1 MQASHGTRRIGHL
14 RALVL
19 LGLLSC
25 GPVAP
30 SFGQVTD
37 STRAAP
43 PDTLLA
49 VPSDT
54 LPAVPSDTTQA
65 PVGFPPPEPGD
76 AVGATPPARGIALDP
91 PGMLGRAP
99 GSFVYDFGTP
109 GWPDGWSPYGLNP
122 NHVGLF
128 VDGLPM
134 NDLITG
140 RPRYDLIPFPFLE
153 PLRTQAARDDAPV
166 AVHGRVRDYDT
177 PQPLTEMRY
186 WTSNTGLQSVTVMH
200 AQRRRPVWF
209 GRPGRL
215 NVLFGYGG
223 HAAKG
228 EYPGSRLRRARL
240 VLGRIR
246 YERPGWSVEVKNLF
260 NRRRVGAH
268 GGVLPAPGA
277 PYESIF
283 QRLGA
288 QVENPDA
295 LRETFRNDFSAT
307 FRARLAPGLEAL
319 TLSGLWTNE
328 RLQYRNPSDT
338 LTARMRRLGF
348 RFAQDLRLGGH
359 RMRLSAEGWRDVV
372 RTGAALP
379 DSLGLSRRQLH
390 LAARDTFALGA
401 FEAILEGGYHR
412 GDGVSF
418 PTGFARLTWRF
429 GTSSLFAEGTHAGQP
444 VSWIARYG
452 FGGSVAPVSERPDG
466 RLTMGRAGFTV
477 RLGPF
482 DLTAFGFVHELRDPL
497 DLFVTAG
504 DTVAARVGAET
515 WRRAGVAGDVGFRR
529 DAARGLYLIAQPTL
543 THFRTPV
550 SADGERA
557 AAALPELFGQA
568 RLGARFPLFQGDLDL
583 NVYLRGRYWGRMR
596 SRTLHPQTGLLVL
609 PEADARTVNAS
620 GTLDLYLEGGVRSAT
635 LFLAYENI
643 LSGTRLLVGNL
654 IVPDYPLPE
663 RRLRFG
669 VFWPILN

>member
-1 MQASHGTRRIGHL
+1 
-14 RALVL
+14 LVL

-25 GPVAP
+25 GLAAP

-37 STRAAP
+37 STR
-43 PDTLLA
+43 TI
-49 VPSDT
+49 PSDT
-54 LPAVPSDTTQA
+54 LRAVPTDTLRAVPTDTLRAVPSDTTQA

-76 AVGATPPARGIALDP
+76 AVGTTLPVRMIALDP
-91 PGMLGRAP
+91 PGVLERVPA
-99 GSFVYDFGTP
+99 SFVYDFGTP

-128 VDGLPM
+128 MDGLPM

-140 RPRYDLIPFPFLE
+140 RPRYDLIPLTFME

-166 AVHGRVRDYDT
+166 AVHGRVRDYDAA
-177 PQPLTEMRY
+177 QPLTEMRY
-186 WTSNTGLQSVTVMH
+186 RTSNTGLQSVTVMH

-246 YERPGWSVEVKNLF
+246 YERPGWAVEVKDVF

-295 LRETFRNDFSAT
+295 LRETIRNDLSAAL
-307 FRARLAPGLEAL
+307 RARLAPGLEAL
-319 TLSGLWTNE
+319 TLAGYWTNE
-328 RLQYRNPSDT
+328 RFQYRNPSDT
-338 LTARMRRLGF
+338 LTARVRRLGF
-348 RFAQDLRLGGH
+348 RVAQDVRLGGH
-359 RMRLSAEGWRDVV
+359 RLRLSAEGRRDVV

-379 DSLGLSRRQLH
+379 DSLGLTRRQLH
-390 LAARDTFALGA
+390 VAARDTFGLGA
-401 FEAILEGGYHR
+401 LEAVLEGGFHR
-412 GDGVSF
+412 DDGVSF

-429 GTSSLFAEGTHAGQP
+429 GASSVFAEGTHAGQP
-444 VSWIARYG
+444 VSWVARYG
-452 FGGSVAPVSERPDG
+452 FGGSVAPVGERPDG

-497 DLFVTAG
+497 DLYVTAG
-504 DTVAARVGAET
+504 DTVAARVASET
-515 WRRAGVAGDVGFRR
+515 WRRAGVAGDFGFRR
-529 DAARGLYLIAQPTL
+529 EAARGLYLVAQPTFVR
-543 THFRTPV
+543 FRAPV

-568 RLGARFPLFQGDLDL
+568 RLGARFLLFQNDLDL
-583 NVYLRGRYWGRMR
+583 NVYLRARYWGRMR

-609 PEADARTVNAS
+609 PEADARTFNAS
-620 GTLDLYLEGGVRSAT
+620 GTLDLYVEGGVRSAT

-643 LSGTRLLVGNL
+643 LSGTGLLVGNL
-654 IVPDYPLPE
+654 IVPGYPLPE